1 MRKLLLLCILCF
13 LSINLWAADFGVLL
27 DATPGVSGN
36 SSGVSSGANGNFDFT
51 MLLIPRLSVPVG
63 AAGEVFVSAAVKADY
78 ENETWSAAP
87 ELLRTEFSTRAG
99 DLEFALGRVQYTDP
113 LGFIAD
119 GLLDGARL
127 SYDTVQAGTFSL
139 GAFYTGL
146 LSKKRINIT
155 MTGEELASFN
165 SEVDYSDFAGT
176 YFAPRR
182 FIASL
187 GWQHPGL
194 GEFVRAKAAF
204 ISQSDLGDSRLHSQY
219 LALNFAAPVNLFV
232 FGLGGALEFI
242 EDDGDLGLG
251 LAGEFGISCNLPGA
265 VEDVLSLRGRFSSG
279 TTEDGDV
286 AAFLPIT
293 TIYQGQ
299 ALKAKLSGI
308 STLTLDYLARVNR
321 SFSASLISTY
331 FIRGD
336 LATYANYGDDG
347 YFLGNEFFG
356 RLVWSPVS
364 DIQLNLGGGIFLPS
378 MGNAAPNADP
388 VWRVELNI
396 IFALY

>member
-1 MRKLLLLCILCF
+1 MKSIKLFCVLCF

-27 DATPGVSGN
+27 ETTPGAGGN
-36 SSGVSSGANGNFDFT
+36 GSNGNFDFS

-63 AAGEVFVSAAVKADY
+63 TSGEVFVSAALKADY

-99 DLEFALGRVQYTDP
+99 SLVFALGRVQYTDP

-119 GLLDGARL
+119 GLFDGARL
-127 SYDTVQAGTFSL
+127 TYDTEQAGTFNL

-155 MTGEELASFN
+155 MTGEELDSFN
-165 SEVDYSDFAGT
+165 SEIDYSDFAGS

-182 FIASL
+182 FIAAL

-194 GEFVRAKAAF
+194 GEFIRAKAAI

-232 FGLGGALEFI
+232 FGLGGALELI
-242 EDDGDLGLG
+242 ENDGDIGLG
-251 LAGEFGISCNLPGA
+251 LAGELVVSCNLPTA
-265 VEDVLSLRGRFSSG
+265 AEDVLSLRGRFSSG
-279 TTEDGDV
+279 TTEDGDIK
-286 AAFLPIT
+286 AFLPVT
-293 TIYQGQ
+293 TIYQGE
-299 ALKAKLSGI
+299 ALKAKLSGLSI
-308 STLTLDYLARVNR
+308 LSLDYLARVNKN
-321 SFSASLISTY
+321 FSASLISSY
-331 FIRGD
+331 FIRSD
-336 LATYANYGDDG
+336 LATYALYGDEG

-356 RLVWSPVS
+356 RLIWSPVS

-378 MGNAAPNADP
+378 MGNASPKADP
-388 VWRVELNI
+388 VWRIDLNI
-396 IFALY
+396 ILALY